1 MKSLFVTG
9 GHGFVG
15 QWVQRMA
22 PEIAAQHGYR
32 LALAPPGFDLLDAA
46 QVLDQ
51 LEAAR
56 PDAVL
61 HLAAQS
67 NVPKS
72 FEDPEGTFRVNVLGT
87 LRLFEGMKR
96 ARLSP
101 RVLFASSGDVY
112 GHVPEA
118 EMPIDENRLPRPRNP
133 YAVSKLAG
141 EALCFQWSQTEGTE
155 VMIARSFN
163 HIGAG
168 QSTTFALPSFAQ
180 QIARVKAGLCSP
192 VIEAGDID
200 VTRDFTHVADVVG
213 AYLAILGKGLP
224 GETYNVASGQD
235 IAVRRLLERMLEIAG
250 VEAQIRRDASRFRP
264 AEQRA
269 VKGSN
274 AKIEGLGWRPAHSI
288 DDALRGLL
296 QEWEE
301 KTRNG

>member
-1 MKSLFVTG
+1 MNTLFVPG

-22 PEIAAQHGYR
+22 PDIATRHGYQ
-32 LALAPPGFDLLDAA
+32 LALAPPGFDLLDPA
-46 QVLDQ
+46 QVLAQ

-56 PDAVL
+56 PDAIL

-72 FEDPEGTFRVNVLGT
+72 FEDPESTLRVNVLGT
-87 LRLFEGMKR
+87 LHLLEGVKR

-101 RVLFASSGDVY
+101 RLLFASSGDVY

-118 EMPIDENRLPRPRNP
+118 EMPIDEKRLPRPRNP
-133 YAVSKLAG
+133 YAVSKLAA

-168 QSTTFALPSFAQ
+168 QSTTFALPSFAE
-180 QIARVKAGLCSP
+180 QIGRIKVGMCPP

-213 AYLAILGKGLP
+213 AYLTILEQGLP
-224 GETYNVASGQD
+224 GEIYNVASGKD
-235 IAVRRLLERMLEIAG
+235 IAVRRLLDRMLEIAG
-250 VEAQIRRDASRFRP
+250 VEAEIRRDPARFRH

-269 VKGSN
+269 VRGCN
-274 AKIEGLGWRPAHSI
+274 AKIASLGWRPEHSI

-296 QEWEE
+296 QEWEQRT
-301 KTRNG
+301 KNG